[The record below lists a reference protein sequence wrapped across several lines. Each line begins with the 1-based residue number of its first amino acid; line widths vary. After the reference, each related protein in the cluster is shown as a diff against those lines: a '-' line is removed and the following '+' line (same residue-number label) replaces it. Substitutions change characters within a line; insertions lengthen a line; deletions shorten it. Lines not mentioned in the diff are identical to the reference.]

1 MKILQ
6 VSDSYYPDPG
16 GVSEVLHYLSK
27 ELRIL
32 GNEVHILTGG
42 HPKASKEEEV
52 TRLGKRISLQLN
64 KSEVNWAFSPSLFSK
79 VKTFINNNDFDII
92 HTHGPFAPNLSFLAL
107 LFSNA
112 TNIATFH
119 TAFSGFN
126 YYKISKFFFTSISKK
141 IDGSICVSNHAL
153 SEIYPHFPKGN
164 YRIIPNGVD
173 IKRFKPKGEKLNEFP
188 DNTIILFLG
197 RLDPRK
203 GLSVLIKAFPLIK
216 KKIPDALLL
225 VAGKGIPPKDIPNN
239 LRESIIFKGTIPNEM
254 VPAYYRSADIYCSP
268 ALFGETFGIV
278 LLESMACGTPVIASN
293 IKGYREVIPDKTM
306 LFEKGNPVSLA
317 NKAISILQDKS
328 KRNKII
334 KTSLETSQKY
344 DWHNIAIK
352 TENFYK
358 SVLQKRKEISR
369 YPINT
374 QRP

>member
-16 GVSEVLHYLSK
+16 GVSEVLHHLSK
-27 ELRIL
+27 ALRNL

-42 HPKASKEEEV
+42 HPKAIKEAGV

-64 KSEVNWAFSPSLFSK
+64 KSEVNWAFSPSLFPK
-79 VKTFINNNDFDII
+79 VKNFISNNNFDII

-119 TAFSGFN
+119 TAFTNFN
-126 YYKISKFFFTSISKK
+126 FYKISKFLFTPISKK
-141 IDGSICVSNHAL
+141 IDGSICVSKHAL

-173 IKRFKPKGEKLNEFP
+173 IKRFKPKGEKLKEFP
-188 DNTIILFLG
+188 NNTIILFLG

-203 GLSVLIKAFPLIK
+203 GLSVLLKAFPLIK
-216 KKIPDALLL
+216 KKIPNALLL
-225 VAGKGIPPKDIPNN
+225 IVGKGSPPKDIPDN
-239 LRESIIFKGTIPNEM
+239 LRESIIFKGAIPNEM
-254 VPAYYRSADIYCSP
+254 VPVYYRSADIYCSP

-306 LFEKGNPVSLA
+306 LFEKGNPISLA
-317 NKAISILQDKS
+317 NKAISILQDES
-328 KRNKII
+328 KRKKII
-334 KTSLETSQKY
+334 NISLETAQKY
-344 DWHNIAIK
+344 NWDNIAIK

-358 SVLQKRKEISR
+358 NALLKRKKISH